1 MTSDI
6 IIDAYNL
13 IHRASD
19 LRKLL
24 ETGLEN
30 SREQLLYKLSVYR
43 QNKKIKITLV
53 FDGDR
58 VGKSSTLKQAGIN
71 IIYSVPP
78 RSADDV
84 IKILLRKSKKPQNI
98 TVISSDNEVSG
109 FARTCGAKVLRSE
122 EFYKKYLIFEEKSI
136 NGEQR
141 EQMNED
147 ELQLWMEIFKKSADS

>member
-43 QNKKIKITLV
+43 QNKQIKITVV

-84 IKILLRKSKKPQNI
+84 IKILLRK
-98 TVISSDNEVSG
+98 
-109 FARTCGAKVLRSE
+109 AKNH
-122 EFYKKYLIFEEKSI
+122 KT
-136 NGEQR
+136 
-141 EQMNED
+141 
-147 ELQLWMEIFKKSADS
+147 LQLFLPIMK

>member
-13 IHRASD
+13 IYRASD
-19 LRKLL
+19 LRKML
-24 ETGLEN
+24 ELGLEK
-30 SREQLLYKLSVYR
+30 SRELLLYKLSVYR
-43 QNKKIKITLV
+43 QNKKIKITVV

-58 VGKSSTLKQAGIN
+58 VGKSSILKQAGIN

-78 RSADDV
+78 HKADDI

-98 TVISSDNEVSG
+98 TVISSDNEVTG
-109 FARTCGAKVLRSE
+109 FARTCRAKVLRSE
-122 EFYKKYLIFEEKSI
+122 EFYKKYLTLEEKSI

-141 EQMNED
+141 EQMSED
-147 ELQLWMEIFKKSADS
+147 EMQLWLEIFRKSGDS